1 MRLFLL
7 QKIHKMISGDLSKQQ
22 ALDTDPKAIQEID
35 FTTNL
40 DKDGQ
45 TRFYFI
51 LKKQK
56 KLFLNFHK
64 EV

>member
-1 MRLFLL
+1 
-7 QKIHKMISGDLSKQQ
+7 MIAGDLSKQQ
-22 ALDTDPKAIQEID
+22 ALDTDPKAIQEIN

-51 LKKQK
+51 LIKQK